1 MEYIKDFFSGMLEP
15 LKMVKI
21 EVMDCIEI
29 FIIAVLIYNIIKWM
43 KNTRAWV
50 LMKGVV
56 VLFVFYMIAA
66 LLNFDVILWI
76 FQNGIAVSITAA
88 IILFQPE
95 LRKALEQ
102 LGKRNISLVTPL
114 FGNNQAEDKFSE
126 ETINGIIK
134 ATFDMAKV
142 KTGAL
147 MIIEGEQKLDDIEA
161 TGIMIDA
168 KISSELII
176 NIFEHNTPLHDGAV
190 VIRGNRITAATCY
203 LPLTDSM
210 KISKELGTRHRA
222 AVGISEITDSF
233 TIVVSEQTGA
243 VSVAQNGELSRRVTR
258 EFLYDKL
265 KEIQNRMNEDNTK
278 KKKGILRIGKNDKSE
293 RKQKGEV

>member
-1 MEYIKDFFSGMLEP
+1 MMDYLKEFFSGMLEP
-15 LKMVKI
+15 VKMVKI
-21 EVMDCIEI
+21 EVMDCVEI
-29 FIIAVLIYNIIKWM
+29 LIIAILIYNIIKWM

-102 LGKRNISLVTPL
+102 LGKRNIGLVTPL
-114 FGNNQAEDKFSE
+114 FGNNQTEEKFSE

-147 MIIEGEQKLDDIEA
+147 MIIEGEQRLDDIEA

-203 LPLTDSM
+203 LPLTDSTT
-210 KISKELGTRHRA
+210 ISKELGTRHRA
-222 AVGISEITDSF
+222 AVGISEVTDSF

-258 EFLYDKL
+258 EFLYDRL
-265 KEIQNRMNEDNTK
+265 KEIQNRMNEDTTK
-278 KKKGILRIGKNDKSE
+278 KKKGILRIGKNDKSAKKAE
-293 RKQKGEV
+293 R

>member
-1 MEYIKDFFSGMLEP
+1 MMDYLKDFFSGILEP
-15 LKMVKI
+15 VKMVKI
-21 EVMDCIEI
+21 EVMDCVEI
-29 FIIAVLIYNIIKWM
+29 LIIAILIYNIIKWM

-102 LGKRNISLVTPL
+102 LGKRNIGLVTPL
-114 FGNNQAEDKFSE
+114 FGNNQAEEKFSE

-147 MIIEGEQKLDDIEA
+147 MIIEGEQRLDDIEA

-203 LPLTDSM
+203 LPLTDST

-222 AVGISEITDSF
+222 AVGISEVTDSF

-258 EFLYDKL
+258 EFLYDRL
-265 KEIQNRMNEDNTK
+265 KEIQNRMNEDTTK
-278 KKKGILRIGKNDKSE
+278 KKKGILRIGKNDKSAKKAE
-293 RKQKGEV
+293 R

>member
-1 MEYIKDFFSGMLEP
+1 MMDYLKDFFSGMLEP
-15 LKMVKI
+15 VKMVKI
-21 EVMDCIEI
+21 EVMDCVEI
-29 FIIAVLIYNIIKWM
+29 LIIAILIYNIIKWM

-102 LGKRNISLVTPL
+102 LGKRNIGLVTPL
-114 FGNNQAEDKFSE
+114 FGNNQAEEKFSE

-147 MIIEGEQKLDDIEA
+147 MIIEGEQRLDDIEA

-203 LPLTDSM
+203 LPLTDST

-222 AVGISEITDSF
+222 AVGISEVTDSF

-258 EFLYDKL
+258 EFLYDRL
-265 KEIQNRMNEDNTK
+265 KEIQNRMNEDTTK
-278 KKKGILRIGKNDKSE
+278 KKKGILRIGKNDKSAKKAE
-293 RKQKGEV
+293 R

>member
-1 MEYIKDFFSGMLEP
+1 MMDYLKEFFSGMLEP
-15 LKMVKI
+15 IKMVKI
-21 EVMDCIEI
+21 EIMDCVEI
-29 FIIAVLIYNIIKWM
+29 FIIAILIYNIIKWM

-102 LGKRNISLVTPL
+102 LGKRNIGLVTPL
-114 FGNNQAEDKFSE
+114 FGNNQAEEKFSE

-147 MIIEGEQKLDDIEA
+147 MIIEGEQRLDDIEA

-258 EFLYDKL
+258 EFLYDRL
-265 KEIQNRMNEDNTK
+265 KEIQNRMNEDTTK
-278 KKKGILRIGKNDKSE
+278 KKKGILRLGKNDKSTKKAE
-293 RKQKGEV
+293 G

>member
-1 MEYIKDFFSGMLEP
+1 MMDYLKDFFSGMLEP
-15 LKMVKI
+15 IKMVKI
-21 EVMDCIEI
+21 EVMDCVEI
-29 FIIAVLIYNIIKWM
+29 LIIAILIYNIIKWM

-102 LGKRNISLVTPL
+102 LGKRNIGLVTPL
-114 FGNNQAEDKFSE
+114 FGNNQAEEKFSE

-147 MIIEGEQKLDDIEA
+147 MIIEGEQRLDDIEA

-258 EFLYDKL
+258 EFLYDRL
-265 KEIQNRMNEDNTK
+265 KEIQNRMNEDTTK
-278 KKKGILRIGKNDKSE
+278 KKKGILRLGKNDKSTKKAE
-293 RKQKGEV
+293 G

>member
-1 MEYIKDFFSGMLEP
+1 MMDYLKDFFSGMLEP
-15 LKMVKI
+15 IKMVKI
-21 EVMDCIEI
+21 EVMDCVEI
-29 FIIAVLIYNIIKWM
+29 LIIAILIYNIIKWM

-102 LGKRNISLVTPL
+102 LGKRNIGLVTPL
-114 FGNNQAEDKFSE
+114 FGNNQAEERFSE

-147 MIIEGEQKLDDIEA
+147 MIIEGEQRLDDIEA

-203 LPLTDSM
+203 LPLTDST

-222 AVGISEITDSF
+222 AVGISEVTDSF

-258 EFLYDKL
+258 EFLYDRL
-265 KEIQNRMNEDNTK
+265 KEIQNRMNEDTTK
-278 KKKGILRIGKNDKSE
+278 KKKGILRIGKNDKSAKKAE
-293 RKQKGEV
+293 R

>member
-1 MEYIKDFFSGMLEP
+1 MMDYLKEFFSGMLEP
-15 LKMVKI
+15 VKMVKI
-21 EVMDCIEI
+21 EIMDCVEI
-29 FIIAVLIYNIIKWM
+29 LIIAILIYNIIKWM

-102 LGKRNISLVTPL
+102 LGKRNIGLVTPL
-114 FGNNQAEDKFSE
+114 FGNNQAEEKFSE

-147 MIIEGEQKLDDIEA
+147 MIIEGEQRLDDIEA

-258 EFLYDKL
+258 EFLYDRL
-265 KEIQNRMNEDNTK
+265 KEIQNRMNEDTTK
-278 KKKGILRIGKNDKSE
+278 KKKGILRLGKNDKSTKKAE
-293 RKQKGEV
+293 G

>member
-1 MEYIKDFFSGMLEP
+1 MMDYLKDFFSGMLEP
-15 LKMVKI
+15 IKMVKI
-21 EVMDCIEI
+21 EVMDCVEI
-29 FIIAVLIYNIIKWM
+29 LIIAILIYNIIKWM

-102 LGKRNISLVTPL
+102 LGKRNIGLVTPL
-114 FGNNQAEDKFSE
+114 FGNNQAEEKFSE

-147 MIIEGEQKLDDIEA
+147 MIIEGEQRLDDIEA

-203 LPLTDSM
+203 LPLTDST

-222 AVGISEITDSF
+222 AVGISEVTDSF

-258 EFLYDKL
+258 EFLYDRL
-265 KEIQNRMNEDNTK
+265 KEIQNRMNEDTTK
-278 KKKGILRIGKNDKSE
+278 KKKGILRIGKNDKSAKKAE
-293 RKQKGEV
+293 R

>member
-1 MEYIKDFFSGMLEP
+1 MMDYLKEFFSGMLEP
-15 LKMVKI
+15 VKMVKI
-21 EVMDCIEI
+21 EVMDCVEI
-29 FIIAVLIYNIIKWM
+29 LIIAILIYNIIKWM
-43 KNTRAWV
+43 KNIRAWV

-102 LGKRNISLVTPL
+102 LGKRNIGLVTPL
-114 FGNNQAEDKFSE
+114 FGNNQTEEKFSE

-147 MIIEGEQKLDDIEA
+147 MIIEGEQRLDDIEA

-203 LPLTDSM
+203 LPLTDST

-222 AVGISEITDSF
+222 AVGISEVTDSF

-258 EFLYDKL
+258 EFLYDRL
-265 KEIQNRMNEDNTK
+265 KEIQNRMNEDTTK
-278 KKKGILRIGKNDKSE
+278 KKKGILRIGKNDKSAKKAE
-293 RKQKGEV
+293 R

>member
-1 MEYIKDFFSGMLEP
+1 MMDYLKDFFSGMLEP
-15 LKMVKI
+15 VKMVKI
-21 EVMDCIEI
+21 EVMDCVEI
-29 FIIAVLIYNIIKWM
+29 LIIAILIYNIIKWM

-102 LGKRNISLVTPL
+102 LGKRNIGLVTPL
-114 FGNNQAEDKFSE
+114 FGNNQAEEKFSE

-147 MIIEGEQKLDDIEA
+147 MIIEGEQRLDDIEA

-203 LPLTDSM
+203 LPLTDST

-222 AVGISEITDSF
+222 AVGISEVTDSF

-258 EFLYDKL
+258 EFLYDRL
-265 KEIQNRMNEDNTK
+265 KEIQNRMNEDTTK
-278 KKKGILRIGKNDKSE
+278 KKKVILRIGKNDKSAKKAE
-293 RKQKGEV
+293 R

>member
-1 MEYIKDFFSGMLEP
+1 MMDYLKDFFSGMLEP
-15 LKMVKI
+15 VKMVKI
-21 EVMDCIEI
+21 EVMDCVEI
-29 FIIAVLIYNIIKWM
+29 LIIAILIYNIIKWM

-102 LGKRNISLVTPL
+102 LGKRNIGLVTPL
-114 FGNNQAEDKFSE
+114 FGNNQAEERFSE

-147 MIIEGEQKLDDIEA
+147 MIIEGEQRLDDIEA

-203 LPLTDSM
+203 LPLTDST

-222 AVGISEITDSF
+222 AVGISEVTDSF

-258 EFLYDKL
+258 EFLYDRL
-265 KEIQNRMNEDNTK
+265 KEIQNRMNEDTTK
-278 KKKGILRIGKNDKSE
+278 KKKGILRIGKNDKSAKKAE
-293 RKQKGEV
+293 R

>member
-1 MEYIKDFFSGMLEP
+1 MLEP
-15 LKMVKI
+15 IKMVKI
-21 EVMDCIEI
+21 EIMDCVEI
-29 FIIAVLIYNIIKWM
+29 LIIAILIYNIIKWM

-102 LGKRNISLVTPL
+102 LGKRNIGLVTPL
-114 FGNNQAEDKFSE
+114 FGNNQAEEKFSE

-147 MIIEGEQKLDDIEA
+147 MIIEGEQRLDDIEA

-258 EFLYDKL
+258 EFLYDRL
-265 KEIQNRMNEDNTK
+265 KEIQNRMNEDTTK
-278 KKKGILRIGKNDKSE
+278 KKKGILRLGKNDKSTKKAE
-293 RKQKGEV
+293 G

>member
-1 MEYIKDFFSGMLEP
+1 MMDYLKEFFSGMLEP
-15 LKMVKI
+15 IKMVKI
-21 EVMDCIEI
+21 EIMDCVEI
-29 FIIAVLIYNIIKWM
+29 LIIAILIYNIIKWM

-102 LGKRNISLVTPL
+102 LGKRNIGLVTPL
-114 FGNNQAEDKFSE
+114 FGNNQAEEKFSE

-147 MIIEGEQKLDDIEA
+147 MIIEGEQRLDDIEA

-210 KISKELGTRHRA
+210 KISKEIGTRHRA

-258 EFLYDKL
+258 EFLYDRL
-265 KEIQNRMNEDNTK
+265 KEIQNRMNEDTTK
-278 KKKGILRIGKNDKSE
+278 KKKGILRLGKNDKSTKKAE
-293 RKQKGEV
+293 G

>member
-21 EVMDCIEI
+21 EVMDCVEI
-29 FIIAVLIYNIIKWM
+29 LIIAVLIYNIIKWM

-102 LGKRNISLVTPL
+102 LGKRNIGLVTPL
-114 FGNNQAEDKFSE
+114 FGNNQSEEKFSE

-147 MIIEGEQKLDDIEA
+147 MIIEGEQRLDDIEA

-190 VIRGNRITAATCY
+190 VIRGDRITAATCY

-243 VSVAQNGELSRRVTR
+243 VSVAQIGELSRRVTR
-258 EFLYDKL
+258 EFLYDRL
-265 KEIQNRMNEDNTK
+265 KEIQNKMNEDTTK
-278 KKKGILRIGKNDKSE
+278 KKKGILRIGKNDKSAKKAE
-293 RKQKGEV
+293 R

>member
-1 MEYIKDFFSGMLEP
+1 MMDYLKDFFSGMLEP
-15 LKMVKI
+15 VKMVKI
-21 EVMDCIEI
+21 EIMDCVEI
-29 FIIAVLIYNIIKWM
+29 LIIAILIYNIIKWM

-102 LGKRNISLVTPL
+102 LGKRNIGLVTPL
-114 FGNNQAEDKFSE
+114 FGNNQAEEKFSE

-147 MIIEGEQKLDDIEA
+147 MIIEGEQRLDDIEA

-258 EFLYDKL
+258 EFLYDRL
-265 KEIQNRMNEDNTK
+265 KEIQNRMNEDTTK
-278 KKKGILRIGKNDKSE
+278 KKKGILRIGKNDKSAKKAE
-293 RKQKGEV
+293 R

>member
-21 EVMDCIEI
+21 EVMDCVEI
-29 FIIAVLIYNIIKWM
+29 LIIAVLIYNIIKWM

-102 LGKRNISLVTPL
+102 LGKRNIGLVTPL
-114 FGNNQAEDKFSE
+114 FGNNQSEEKFSE

-147 MIIEGEQKLDDIEA
+147 MIIEGEQRLDDIEA

-190 VIRGNRITAATCY
+190 VIRGDRITAATCY

-258 EFLYDKL
+258 EFLYDRL
-265 KEIQNRMNEDNTK
+265 KEIQNKMNEDTTK
-278 KKKGILRIGKNDKSE
+278 KKKGILRIGKNDKSAKKAE
-293 RKQKGEV
+293 R

>member
-1 MEYIKDFFSGMLEP
+1 MMDYLKEFFSGMLEP
-15 LKMVKI
+15 VKMVKI
-21 EVMDCIEI
+21 EVMDCVEI
-29 FIIAVLIYNIIKWM
+29 LIIAILIYNIIKWM

-102 LGKRNISLVTPL
+102 LGKRNIGLVTPL
-114 FGNNQAEDKFSE
+114 FGNNQTEEKFSE

-142 KTGAL
+142 ITGAL
-147 MIIEGEQKLDDIEA
+147 MIIEGEQRLDDIEA

-203 LPLTDSM
+203 LPLTDST

-222 AVGISEITDSF
+222 AVGISEVTDSF

-258 EFLYDKL
+258 EFLYDRL
-265 KEIQNRMNEDNTK
+265 KEIQNRMNEDTTK
-278 KKKGILRIGKNDKSE
+278 KKKGILRIGKNDKSAKKAE
-293 RKQKGEV
+293 R

>member
-1 MEYIKDFFSGMLEP
+1 MMDYLKDFFSGMLEP
-15 LKMVKI
+15 VKMVKI
-21 EVMDCIEI
+21 EVMDCVEI
-29 FIIAVLIYNIIKWM
+29 LIIAILIYNIIKWM

-88 IILFQPE
+88 VILFQPE

-102 LGKRNISLVTPL
+102 LGKRNIGLVTPL
-114 FGNNQAEDKFSE
+114 FGNNQAEEKFSE

-147 MIIEGEQKLDDIEA
+147 MIIEGEQRLDDIEA

-203 LPLTDSM
+203 LPLTDST

-222 AVGISEITDSF
+222 AVGISEVTDSF

-258 EFLYDKL
+258 EFLYDRL
-265 KEIQNRMNEDNTK
+265 KEIQNRMNEDTTK
-278 KKKGILRIGKNDKSE
+278 KKKGILRIGKNDKSAKKAE
-293 RKQKGEV
+293 R

>member
-1 MEYIKDFFSGMLEP
+1 MMDYLKDFFSGMLEP
-15 LKMVKI
+15 IKMVKI
-21 EVMDCIEI
+21 EIMDCVEI
-29 FIIAVLIYNIIKWM
+29 LIIAILIYNIIKWM

-50 LMKGVV
+50 LMKGVI

-102 LGKRNISLVTPL
+102 LGKRNIGLVTPL
-114 FGNNQAEDKFSE
+114 FGNNQAEEKFSE

-147 MIIEGEQKLDDIEA
+147 MIIEGEQRLDDIEA

-258 EFLYDKL
+258 EFLYDRL
-265 KEIQNRMNEDNTK
+265 KEIQNRMNEDTTK
-278 KKKGILRIGKNDKSE
+278 KKKGILRLGKNDKSTKKAE
-293 RKQKGEV
+293 G

>member
-1 MEYIKDFFSGMLEP
+1 MMDYLKEFFSGMLEP
-15 LKMVKI
+15 VKMVKI
-21 EVMDCIEI
+21 EVMDCVEI
-29 FIIAVLIYNIIKWM
+29 LIIAILIYNIIKWM

-88 IILFQPE
+88 IILFQSE

-102 LGKRNISLVTPL
+102 LGKRNIGLVTPL
-114 FGNNQAEDKFSE
+114 FGNNQTEEKFSE

-147 MIIEGEQKLDDIEA
+147 MIIEGEQRLDDIEA

-203 LPLTDSM
+203 LPLTDST

-222 AVGISEITDSF
+222 AVGISEVTDSF

-258 EFLYDKL
+258 EFLYDRL
-265 KEIQNRMNEDNTK
+265 KEIQNRMNEDTTK
-278 KKKGILRIGKNDKSE
+278 KKKGILRIGKNDKSAKKAE
-293 RKQKGEV
+293 R

>member
-1 MEYIKDFFSGMLEP
+1 MVNDF
-15 LKMVKI
+15 
-21 EVMDCIEI
+21 
-29 FIIAVLIYNIIKWM
+29 LIYNIIKWM

-102 LGKRNISLVTPL
+102 LGKRNIGLVTPL
-114 FGNNQAEDKFSE
+114 FGNNQAEEKFSE

-147 MIIEGEQKLDDIEA
+147 MIIEGEQRLDDIEA

-203 LPLTDSM
+203 LPLTDST

-222 AVGISEITDSF
+222 AVGISEVTDSF

-258 EFLYDKL
+258 EFLYDRL
-265 KEIQNRMNEDNTK
+265 KEIQNRMNEDTTK
-278 KKKGILRIGKNDKSE
+278 KKKGILRIGKNDKSAKKAE
-293 RKQKGEV
+293 R

>member
-114 FGNNQAEDKFSE
+114 FGNNQAEEKFSE

-147 MIIEGEQKLDDIEA
+147 MIIEGEQRLDDIEA

-258 EFLYDKL
+258 EFLYDRL

-278 KKKGILRIGKNDKSE
+278 KKKGILRLGKNDKSE

>member
-1 MEYIKDFFSGMLEP
+1 MMDYLKEFFSGMLEP
-15 LKMVKI
+15 VKMVKI
-21 EVMDCIEI
+21 EVMDGVEI
-29 FIIAVLIYNIIKWM
+29 LIIAILIYNIIKWM

-102 LGKRNISLVTPL
+102 LGKRNIGLVTPL
-114 FGNNQAEDKFSE
+114 FGNNQTEEKFSE

-147 MIIEGEQKLDDIEA
+147 MIIEGEQRLDDIEA

-203 LPLTDSM
+203 LPLTDST

-222 AVGISEITDSF
+222 AVGISEVTDSF

-258 EFLYDKL
+258 EFLYDRL
-265 KEIQNRMNEDNTK
+265 KEIQNRMNEDTTK
-278 KKKGILRIGKNDKSE
+278 KKKGILRIGKNDKSAKKAE
-293 RKQKGEV
+293 R

>member
-1 MEYIKDFFSGMLEP
+1 MMDYLKEFFSGMLEP
-15 LKMVKI
+15 VKMVKI
-21 EVMDCIEI
+21 EVMDCVEI
-29 FIIAVLIYNIIKWM
+29 LIIAILIYNIIKWM

-102 LGKRNISLVTPL
+102 LGKRNIGLVTPL
-114 FGNNQAEDKFSE
+114 FGNNQTEEKFSE

-147 MIIEGEQKLDDIEA
+147 MIIEGEQRLDDIEA

-203 LPLTDSM
+203 LPLTDST

-222 AVGISEITDSF
+222 AVGISEVTDSF

-258 EFLYDKL
+258 EFLYDRL
-265 KEIQNRMNEDNTK
+265 KEIQNRMNEDTTK
-278 KKKGILRIGKNDKSE
+278 KKKGILRIGKNDKSAKKAE
-293 RKQKGEV
+293 R

>member
-1 MEYIKDFFSGMLEP
+1 MMDYLKDFFSGMLEP
-15 LKMVKI
+15 VKMVKI
-21 EVMDCIEI
+21 EVMDCVEI
-29 FIIAVLIYNIIKWM
+29 LIIAILIYNIIKWM

-50 LMKGVV
+50 LMRGVV

-102 LGKRNISLVTPL
+102 LGKRNIGLVTPL
-114 FGNNQAEDKFSE
+114 FGNNQAEEKFSE

-147 MIIEGEQKLDDIEA
+147 MIIEGEQRLDDIEA

-176 NIFEHNTPLHDGAV
+176 NIFEHNTPIHDGAV

-203 LPLTDSM
+203 LPLTDST

-222 AVGISEITDSF
+222 AVGISEVTDSF

-258 EFLYDKL
+258 EFLYDRL
-265 KEIQNRMNEDNTK
+265 KEIQNRMNEDTTK
-278 KKKGILRIGKNDKSE
+278 KKKGILRIGKNDKSAKKAE
-293 RKQKGEV
+293 R